1 MWQFITDHWA
11 LCIGLPYILGMIAI
25 CGVIISE
32 KRNPVRT
39 LAWCAALLF
48 MPVVGLILFLVFGR
62 SIKNTRMVSRRH
74 RRKLKRVDWSRAPH
88 YSRLRVS
95 DASLRLIR
103 LAETLTDAP
112 YTVGGDVQFFTDGAS
127 KFQSLKTDLKAA
139 RHYILMQYYIF
150 LDDNIGTEIRDI
162 LISKAREGVKIRVIY
177 DDIGSF
183 EVKKNFFDEMRQA
196 GIEVHPFFEI
206 KFPNFASKV
215 NWRNHRKLC
224 IIDGL
229 VGYVGGMNIGDRYI
243 SGGNFP
249 VWRDTHLRITGPAVA
264 SLQYSFS
271 VDWNIMGQPLIEDR
285 PANPEPNARE
295 GIVMQVLTGGPVSQ
309 WPNLAFLFQ
318 QAISGAKK
326 RVYIQTPYFLPTEA
340 LLRALQT
347 AALSGVDVRVMLPLK
362 SDATVLSKASASYI
376 TECLQAGIKIYF
388 YLPGMLHAKMVIVD
402 DEFASI
408 GSTNF
413 DFRSFEHNFEIN
425 VQLYSKEACAQAT
438 EIFLADQKQSQRV
451 DPTQWKHRPW
461 TLRAAQSLLR
471 LISPVL

>member
-1 MWQFITDHWA
+1 MWQYITDNWA
-11 LCIGLPYILGMIAI
+11 LCIGVPYLIAMLI
-25 CGVIISE
+25 ISGFIISE

-39 LAWCAALLF
+39 LAWCTALIFL
-48 MPVVGLILFLVFGR
+48 PGLGLVLFLVFGR

-74 RRKLKRVDWSRAPH
+74 RRKLKRIDWSRAPH
-88 YSRLRVS
+88 ISRLDVTGE
-95 DASLRLIR
+95 SLRLIR
-103 LAETLTDAP
+103 LARNLTDAP
-112 YTVGGDVQFFTDGAS
+112 YTVGGEVDFFTDGES
-127 KFQSLKTDLKAA
+127 KFRSLKEDLKAA

-150 LDDNIGTEIRDI
+150 LDDNIGTEIREI

-177 DDIGSF
+177 DDVGSF
-183 EVKKNFFDEMRQA
+183 EVKKKFFDRMRQE
-196 GIEVHPFFEI
+196 GIEVFPFFEL
-206 KFPNFASKV
+206 KFPNIASKV
-215 NWRNHRKLC
+215 NWRNHRKIC

-229 VGYVGGMNIGDRYI
+229 IGYVGGMNIGDRYI
-243 SGGNFP
+243 NGGNFE
-249 VWRDTHLRITGPAVA
+249 VWRDTHLRISGPAVA
-264 SLQYSFS
+264 SLQYSFA
-271 VDWNIMGQPLIEDR
+271 VDWNFMGRPLIEER
-285 PANPEPNARE
+285 PSNPEPNSSQ
-295 GIVMQVLTGGPVSQ
+295 GIVMQVLSGGPVSQ

-318 QAISGAKK
+318 QAIAGAKK

-340 LLRALQT
+340 LLRSLQT

-362 SDATVLSKASASYI
+362 SDATVLSQASASYI

-425 VQLYSKEACAQAT
+425 VQLYSKETCARAI
-438 EIFLADQKQSQRV
+438 EIFLADQRQSQRV
-451 DPTQWKHRPW
+451 DPAEWRHRPW
-461 TLRAAQSLLR
+461 TLRAAQSILR